1 MCAPAHRSKP
11 APFEITL
18 LRRFGFGCPSR
29 FEVRAKKQ
37 VRRTSDAECDW
48 RSAGYAVTLR
58 YLDLGGAWT
67 SKKFPVPLTD
77 DMDDPAAQKILEDA
91 FSQACDFVNL
101 KLGLL

>member
-29 FEVRAKKQ
+29 FEVRTKKH
-37 VRRTSDAECDW
+37 AECDW